1 MNMLTRHRLPFIA
14 RLHLSL
20 AAAGLPVFAILL
32 LSVWWNESR
41 SLEEMLQR
49 YGQSL
54 TAGFAENARL
64 GVQLGDIEFIR
75 DATSGVHA
83 MQDVTRLD
91 IYDAEGTRLHVVK
104 TSLPAI
110 EIDELRR
117 ILKDGPRHVRL
128 GKNERFYSVIHNAGD
143 EVVGYIV
150 MDVSRASVRRA
161 LDGALMITLVVC
173 LFLLLLFAML
183 TWFEVRRATR
193 PLFDID
199 KAVVRVAGGDLK
211 VSVNEDV
218 GEPFARV
225 ARGFNDMV
233 RTLSLVQEEDRRKR
247 RVLQESERRFRELF
261 MHMPVPMYIAD
272 MDGLLRECN
281 PAMAALFAYPSTASM
296 IRSGGSEER
305 LFDSPD
311 EYRMMRFDLLSS
323 GRIAGREV
331 RCMSSSGEMLHC
343 LMHMS
348 LVRDA
353 ANRPVGVEG
362 MLQDVTELRVLEQ
375 NLVQAQKMEAL
386 GQMAGGIAH
395 DFNNLLAVI
404 QANAEW
410 LAEETAGD
418 SNLGKH
424 ARRIGE
430 ASMRASELTRNMLG
444 FARKGEMRREPVDVF
459 ALLHE
464 VVQMLSETGDKR
476 IHIDLR
482 GDTEGRVLGDPG
494 QLHQVFMNLCINAMQ
509 AMQQG
514 GELVFDVSCE
524 AERVLVRVSD
534 TGCGMSEAVKAH
546 IFEPFFTT
554 KDVGSG
560 TGLGLAM
567 VYGIVQKLGGTIR
580 VESEPGEG
588 TTFEVVMPRMMDS
601 SQGINT
607 GLSGEHVSYDP
618 SMPLSG
624 SVLLVDDEAALL
636 EIGEKF
642 LVREGLQVITANSGE
657 AALTLL
663 AGMQSLPDVILLDL
677 NMPGMGGV
685 EALARIR
692 QTYPQQKVV
701 VVSGYSETTLDGNVK
716 DISYEGFVS
725 KPYKRRDLA
734 REVARVLALPARAG
748 VDTSAVVP
756 DDEKD
761 TFGD

>member
-1 MNMLTRHRLPFIA
+1 MNTLTRHRLPFIA
-14 RLHLSL
+14 RLHVSL

-41 SLEEMLQR
+41 SLEDMLQR

-54 TAGFAENARL
+54 TAGFAESTRL

-75 DATSGVHA
+75 ESTTGVQA
-83 MQDVTRLD
+83 MKDVTRLD

-104 TSLPAI
+104 TSLPP
-110 EIDELRR
+110 IDINRLREA
-117 ILKDGPRHVRL
+117 LKDGPAHIKL
-128 GKNERFYSVIHNAGD
+128 GKNERFYSLIQSAGG
-143 EVVGYIV
+143 EMVGYIV

-193 PLFDID
+193 PLFEID
-199 KAVVRVAGGDLK
+199 KAVVRVAAGDLK

-272 MDGLLRECN
+272 MDGHMRECN

-296 IRSGGSEER
+296 IRSGDSEER

-311 EYRMMRFDLLSS
+311 EYRLMRYDLLSS

-331 RCMSSSGEMLHC
+331 RCMTSSGELLHC

-410 LAEETAGD
+410 LVDETAGD
-418 SNLGKH
+418 DDLGKH

-430 ASMRASELTRNMLG
+430 AALRASELTRNMLG

-459 ALLHE
+459 ALLRE
-464 VVQMLSETGDKR
+464 VVQMLGETGDKR

-482 GDTEGRVLGDPG
+482 GDTDGRVLGDPG

-509 AMQQG
+509 AMPQG
-514 GELVFDVSCE
+514 GELIFDVCCE

-534 TGCGMSEAVKAH
+534 TGCGMSDEVKAH

-554 KDVGSG
+554 KQVGSG

-567 VYGIVQKLGGTIR
+567 VYGIVQKIGGVIR

-588 TTFEVVMPRMMDS
+588 TTFEVALPRLLNGAQGTVVDGASEPAPYDS
-601 SQGINT
+601 S
-607 GLSGEHVSYDP
+607 E
-618 SMPLSG
+618 PLSG
-624 SVLLVDDEAALL
+624 TVLLVDDEAALL
-636 EIGEKF
+636 EIGEK
-642 LVREGLQVITANSGE
+642 LLLREGMQVITADSGE
-657 AALTLL
+657 QALILL
-663 AGMQSLPDVILLDL
+663 ADMQPLPDIILLDL

-685 EALARIR
+685 ETLACIR
-692 QTYPQQKVV
+692 RSYAGQKVV
-701 VVSGYSETTLDGNVK
+701 VVSGYSETTLDGNVEELFY
-716 DISYEGFVS
+716 DGFVS
-725 KPYKRRDLA
+725 KPYKRMDLV
-734 REVARVLALPARAG
+734 REVARVLALQA
-748 VDTSAVVP
+748 
-756 DDEKD
+756 
-761 TFGD
+761 